1 MASALALEH
10 DGLRLRSRRIR
21 SGRSHR
27 LPLLLGCVLAVI
39 ALASAVGFVGAK
51 YVADLQVQAT
61 PVVDAATLELQ
72 PIRAELQQNLTAL
85 GLAVSEYETGEIDR
99 TELQR
104 RLTDVLGGY
113 QDAANQLDTLDVTP
127 VLRQQYLDTLTT
139 LTESV
144 TELSK
149 AYDDGDHARVARAL
163 AMSLEATGQLH
174 DWTAQNLH

>member
-10 DGLRLRSRRIR
+10 DGLRLRSRRRR
-21 SGRSHR
+21 SGRSHH
-27 LPLLLGCVLAVI
+27 LPLGVVFAVALI
-39 ALASAVGFVGAK
+39 AFASAAGFVGAT
-51 YVADLQVQAT
+51 YVADVQVQTT

-72 PIRAELQQNLTAL
+72 PIRAELRRNVTTL
-85 GLAVSEYETGEIDR
+85 GLAVASYETGDIGR

-113 QDAANQLDTLDVTP
+113 QQAADQLDTLDVTP
-127 VLRQQYLDTLTT
+127 AWRRQYLDTLTT

-149 AYDDGDHARVARAL
+149 AYDDGDQARVARAL
-163 AMSLEATGQLH
+163 AMSLEATAQLH
-174 DWTAQNLH
+174 DLTAQDLE